1 MFMRPMLA
9 TATLFALMV
18 ILFVSVSASGFH

>member
-1 MFMRPMLA
+1 MFMRPLLA

-18 ILFVSVSASGFH
+18 VLFASVSASGFH